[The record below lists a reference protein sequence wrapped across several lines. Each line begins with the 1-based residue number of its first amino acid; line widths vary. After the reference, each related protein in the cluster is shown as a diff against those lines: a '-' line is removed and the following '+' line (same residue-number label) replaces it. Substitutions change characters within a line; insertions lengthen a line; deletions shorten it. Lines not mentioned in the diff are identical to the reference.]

1 MIKAPLETVEQK
13 TLARYLKLKGYRF
26 YKSPSETYTTSW
38 KQKAKNKAE
47 WVTKWFPDTVIIL
60 KRWSLLFIEL
70 KRQWNLLNNWKIG
83 ASSSTTSPEQ
93 LLWKNDLNAILN
105 VQCNICYW
113 AQEAIDLIEKLEK
126 EIT

>member
-47 WVTKWFPDTVIIL
+47 
-60 KRWSLLFIEL
+60 
-70 KRQWNLLNNWKIG
+70 
-83 ASSSTTSPEQ
+83 
-93 LLWKNDLNAILN
+93 
-105 VQCNICYW
+105 
-113 AQEAIDLIEKLEK
+113 
-126 EIT
+126 